1 MPSVLVNFSGEFG
14 KKQFE
19 FDQSITVETMLKTF
33 LNETNSR
40 LTLEPGEITFAFK
53 MKILNN
59 PNFLNKSLSE
69 VFRSGNRNDIKIMDC
84 AGVIGSGK

>member
-1 MPSVLVNFSGEFG
+1 MPSVSVNFISAFG
-14 KKQFE
+14 KRQFE
-19 FDQSITVETMLKTF
+19 FDQSITVETMLKNF

-40 LTLEPGEITFAFK
+40 LTLEPDEITFAFQA
-53 MKILNN
+53 KILNT

-69 VFRSGNRNDIKIMDC
+69 VFRSKNRNDIKIMDC